1 MADLAHAF
9 AVAPPPQGWRMETAM
24 ARVLAMRMDQIARW
38 GHTPEDDLRL
48 PQVALPEQARVYVIA
63 AIEDL
68 QFAGRT
74 HKGREKAL
82 HNLERAGALIL
93 AAIDRLMAET
103 AQERAAMIEPTERQS
118 Q

>member
-1 MADLAHAF
+1 MSAHALQF
-9 AVAPPPQGWRMETAM
+9 EIAPLPSGWRVETAM
-24 ARVLAMRMDQIARW
+24 ARVMAMRMDQIARW

-48 PQVALPEQARVYVIA
+48 PQIALPEQARVYVTA

-93 AAIDRLMAET
+93 AAIDRLLAEA
-103 AQERAAMIEPTERQS
+103 AQERAAMVEPRQ
-118 Q
+118 